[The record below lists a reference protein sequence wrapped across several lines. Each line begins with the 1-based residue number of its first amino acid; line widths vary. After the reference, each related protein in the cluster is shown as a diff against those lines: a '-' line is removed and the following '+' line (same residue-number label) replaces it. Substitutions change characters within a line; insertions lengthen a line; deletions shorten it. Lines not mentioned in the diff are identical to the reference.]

1 MSTIPDLTQSLAA
14 ALAADPR
21 TAALKRARAA
31 LDASAADRKLQQRY
45 VEALQDVE
53 DLMRVGRPV
62 EAPMKQSLAALEQQ
76 VRNSVV
82 LVDLLRANA
91 EFAQMMEQV
100 SMSISAALDGVQ
112 GAEPHE
118 HGPDCDHG
126 DEGHGGHGHGDH
138 GAPRRDEPPASGP
151 SRIILP

>member
-1 MSTIPDLTQSLAA
+1 MSTIPDLTQSLAT

-62 EAPMKQSLAALEQQ
+62 EPAIKQSLAALEQQ
-76 VRNSVV
+76 VRASSV

-91 EFAQMMEQV
+91 EFAHMMEQV
-100 SMSISAALDGVQ
+100 SASISTALDGVL
-112 GAEPHE
+112 GTAEHE

-126 DEGHGGHGHGDH
+126 DEGHGGDE
-138 GAPRRDEPPASGP
+138 EPPATGPGP
-151 SRIILP
+151 SRLIIP